1 MQAGAAG
8 ILRSMALVVEV
19 LFFGDN
25 TEFRNPYREGETV
38 MGAAATFA
46 VEIPLGERAALVAGA
61 FGTRRYGSG
70 EAFDLARPVLTLR
83 LTGAR
88 STLLIGTLAAPVA
101 GDPPGPDRTGPHGM
115 LPALQRETLAFERPY
130 EAGFQWKF
138 AGASVTHDMW
148 INWQRLN
155 TPAHRER
162 FDAGAAGEIRVTGAI
177 AIPFQAHVV
186 HEGGQLFASGPVA
199 DSTAMASGAIFRTR
213 RNGAAMS
220 LETIGVL
227 ARFVPDRDD
236 AGRYV
241 EGSGA
246 FVRGAVEHGPW
257 RGHAIIWGSEDFVKV
272 EGDANY
278 QAARYAEAGL
288 TRTFRPAP
296 GTLVETSAR
305 LHRVDGSTE
314 YSFRVLGVVRL
325 HRGF

>member
-46 VEIPLGERAALVAGA
+46 VEIPLSERAALVAGA
-61 FGTRRYGSG
+61 FGTRRYGSDQ
-70 EAFDLARPVLTLR
+70 AFDLARPVLTLR

-101 GDPPGPDRTGPHGM
+101 GDPPGPDLTGPHGM

-155 TPAHRER
+155 TPAR
-162 FDAGAAGEIRVTGAI
+162 
-177 AIPFQAHVV
+177 
-186 HEGGQLFASGPVA
+186 
-199 DSTAMASGAIFRTR
+199 
-213 RNGAAMS
+213 
-220 LETIGVL
+220 
-227 ARFVPDRDD
+227 
-236 AGRYV
+236 
-241 EGSGA
+241 
-246 FVRGAVEHGPW
+246 
-257 RGHAIIWGSEDFVKV
+257 
-272 EGDANY
+272 
-278 QAARYAEAGL
+278 
-288 TRTFRPAP
+288 
-296 GTLVETSAR
+296 SA
-305 LHRVDGSTE
+305 
-314 YSFRVLGVVRL
+314 
-325 HRGF
+325 